1 MNKQQLST
9 KIWAMANV
17 LRGKVDANDYKD
29 FLLGIIFY
37 KFLSVKEENFMISK
51 GMDSS
56 EFNEYLTD
64 TSAPCS
70 HVSDGKD
77 WPRDKHGSFS
87 RKQQVKERKEDEQ
100 PSKWDDW
107 YKHLF
112 DGDFCQS

>member
-1 MNKQQLST
+1 MNKQQLSS

-64 TSAPCS
+64 TSES
-70 HVSDGKD
+70 SII
-77 WPRDKHGSFS
+77 
-87 RKQQVKERKEDEQ
+87 
-100 PSKWDDW
+100 
-107 YKHLF
+107 
-112 DGDFCQS
+112 FCQKKFRVLHLIWQFIFDLDKRWQWLYGR